1 MISPLHFR
9 YLGLAILFIALLY
22 SVRHVNVW
30 GEAAFSHGEESCGS
44 VLDPRGGCGVLL
56 KVRESNAKILA
67 AIGAV
72 LLILSGIDGSKLE
85 ENHKK
90 SKENFKKSKENFKK
104 LLEENLK
111 RRQREEF
118 DGLNDQSDT

>member
-9 YLGLAILFIALLY
+9 YLGFVILFIALLY

-56 KVRESNAKILA
+56 EVRESNAKILA
-67 AIGAV
+67 AIGVA

>member
-1 MISPLHFR
+1 MKRKLKTKMISPLHFR

-56 KVRESNAKILA
+56 EVRESNAKILA

-85 ENHKK
+85 ENLKK
-90 SKENFKKSKENFKK
+90 SKENLKK
-104 LLEENLK
+104 LEENLK

>member
-1 MISPLHFR
+1 
-9 YLGLAILFIALLY
+9 
-22 SVRHVNVW
+22 VNVW

-56 KVRESNAKILA
+56 EVRESNAKILA
-67 AIGAV
+67 AIGVA

-85 ENHKK
+85 ENLKK
-90 SKENFKKSKENFKK
+90 SKENLKKSKENLKK
-104 LLEENLK
+104 LEENLKKLEENLK